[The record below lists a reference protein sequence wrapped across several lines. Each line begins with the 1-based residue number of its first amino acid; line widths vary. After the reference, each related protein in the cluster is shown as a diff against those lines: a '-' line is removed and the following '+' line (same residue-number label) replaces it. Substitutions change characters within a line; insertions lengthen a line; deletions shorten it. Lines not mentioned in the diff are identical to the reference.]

1 MYLRG
6 SNLRV
11 GQMVQLS
18 PDQARYL
25 VSVMRLREGSPVR
38 VFDGINGEFLAAVC
52 GVQDKSSSGRGDR
65 ARRSGGGGSGID
77 QVELRIECLT
87 RPQPTGDDGAGHGA
101 HVPDVELIFAPIRK
115 QRLKMLVEKA
125 VEIGAS
131 RLTPVLTART
141 QKGAVADASALGKL
155 GIVTAVEA
163 AEQCE
168 RMTVPHV
175 GATPMTLAS
184 LFQELEVRH
193 TGACV
198 AGTEREEGGAEG
210 GGRVID
216 ENGKRVVLDTVFVCK
231 ERDVSAPPLLEALAE
246 YARDTG
252 RDICHNGS
260 DGGSSGDSSSSSN
273 YNASAAFLVG
283 PEGGFDPE
291 EISFMAAFP
300 FVRFVSL
307 GPTVLRAETAVV
319 YALSTWS
326 AFWAASRAQN
336 PA

>member
-52 GVQDKSSSGRGDR
+52 GVQDKRSSGRGGR

-101 HVPDVELIFAPIRK
+101 HVPDVELVFAPIRK

-184 LFQELEVRH
+184 LFQELE
-193 TGACV
+193 
-198 AGTEREEGGAEG
+198 
-210 GGRVID
+210 
-216 ENGKRVVLDTVFVCK
+216 RVVLDTVFVCK

-252 RDICHNGS
+252 RDICHKGS
-260 DGGSSGDSSSSSN
+260 DGGSSGDSNSSSN